1 MYTCKLKIKSFLNSV
16 SSKILHW
23 LPFNEPVSQQW
34 INCICV
40 YSFATITFLY
50 CSSSYVNWK
59 HLVIHLGCFCWKKHN
74 RQRENYSMHHCVHFW
89 FTSYQL
95 QHPVLYYIPKGSQ
108 AFGLIWTRPNTNI
121 LFHSCE
127 KVFTPFIFL
136 YIFVTLTS
144 CRSSKN
150 KYILGKD
157 NWNKYKMAFWNNYFI
172 YKGQKAVQ
180 THLIYVKK

>member
-1 MYTCKLKIKSFLNSV
+1 MNQSHKTVNQLYMCVQLCYNYISILQFFVCQLKTSSYTLGVLLLKI
-16 SSKILHW
+16 
-23 LPFNEPVSQQW
+23 
-34 INCICV
+34 
-40 YSFATITFLY
+40 
-50 CSSSYVNWK
+50 
-59 HLVIHLGCFCWKKHN
+59 HN
-74 RQRENYSMHHCVHFW
+74 RRRENYSMHHCVHFW

-95 QHPVLYYIPKGSQ
+95 QHPVLHYIPKGSQ

-157 NWNKYKMAFWNNYFI
+157 NWNKYKMAFWNDYFI